1 MTANSFIIRL
11 LSSIVALCLFHA
23 VEAGSPLW
31 TFTPLTATTL
41 SIPSNGT
48 ATVQYQVTNQ
58 SSRTHTLAMNP
69 ITGVTQNTGGG
80 YCGNPFSLGYHQSCV
95 LNLTIDGTTIL
106 GGFSGGPVVCQ
117 QGSGLQCYQPSASD
131 ALNITKS
138 EAVYTVGGTVN
149 GLSGTVILE
158 NNGGGSLTIT
168 ADGTFAFATTEHSG
182 DSYAV
187 TVQTQPN
194 TQTCTVS
201 NGSGTITNSSITN
214 VVVTCSTN
222 AHTVGGTAS
231 GLAGGES
238 VVLQNNSTDNLTL
251 TANGSFTFT
260 TSVAQGAT
268 YSVSVLTQPSTQTC
282 SVTNGSGTMGGS
294 NVTNVTV
301 TCATNAYTVG
311 GTTSGLAAGQSV
323 VIQNNDA
330 DNQTISANGAFT
342 FTTPVAEGATYSV
355 TVSTQPSIQTCMVTN
370 DNGTMGGS
378 NVTNVLVTCVTNTTT
393 LSTSVSS
400 LALSKTGYTEY
411 GLSGTPSSGLA
422 RTITVTNTGSYATSN
437 LSISYPT
444 WPSGTTAIS
453 NCGSS
458 LAASA
463 TCTIT
468 ITPGNTATSDGT
480 NPCTTTGTAP
490 VAQTISISADNAS
503 TVSSSAVILGYGCIY
518 QGGYVYALDDT
529 SAASTSVGG
538 NVATTS
544 NEAPSGIIWSSDGSG
559 GTSDIAIYGISE
571 TSTAL
576 SPNPSSGPVTGQTAC
591 NGNIDGSCDTNN
603 IYVYYKN
610 NATNHP
616 ISNLSYATGL
626 CKQTINSY
634 SDWYLPAICE
644 MGYDRLGQG
653 TGCGTSGTPTLQNM
667 QSDLATTLNILSG
680 NYWSSTE
687 NAGNPTLG
695 AWLQS
700 FASGGSSAQFGG
712 GKSGTLGVR
721 CSRALTS

>member
-1 MTANSFIIRL
+1 MKANSFIIRL

-95 LNLTIDGTTIL
+95 LNVTIDGNTIP
-106 GGFSGGPVVCQ
+106 GSFSGGPVVCQ
-117 QGSGLQCYQPSASD
+117 QGSGLQCYQPNASD
-131 ALNITKS
+131 VLNITQS

-158 NNGGGSLTIT
+158 NNGGDSLTIT

-201 NGSGTITNSSITN
+201 NGSGTISNSNITN
-214 VVVTCSTN
+214 VTVTCSNN
-222 AHTVGGTAS
+222 AHTVGGNTS
-231 GLAGGES
+231 GLAGSES
-238 VVLQNNSTDNLTL
+238 VVLQNNGTDNLTVTADGSFTFTTPVAQGAAYSVSVL
-251 TANGSFTFT
+251 TQPSTQTCTVTNGSGTMGSSNVTNVSVTCATNSYTVGGTVSGLAGGQSTVLQNNGADNKTISASGAFTFT

-268 YSVSVLTQPSTQTC
+268 YSVTVLTQPSTQTC
-282 SVTNGSGTMGGS
+282 TVTNGSGTMGGS
-294 NVTNVTV
+294 NVTNV
-301 TCATNAYTVG
+301 
-311 GTTSGLAAGQSV
+311 S
-323 VIQNNDA
+323 
-330 DNQTISANGAFT
+330 
-342 FTTPVAEGATYSV
+342 
-355 TVSTQPSIQTCMVTN
+355 
-370 DNGTMGGS
+370 
-378 NVTNVLVTCVTNTTT
+378 VTCVTNSTT
-393 LSTSVSS
+393 LTTSVSN

-422 RTITVTNTGSYATSN
+422 RTITVTNTGSNPTSN

-444 WPSGTTAIS
+444 WPSGTTASS

-480 NPCTTTGTAP
+480 NPCTQTGTAP

-503 TVSSSAVILGYGCIY
+503 TVSSTAVILGYGCIY

-544 NEAPSGIIWSSDGSG
+544 NQNQSAGIIWSSNGSG
-559 GTSDIAIYGISE
+559 GTSNIAIYGISQ

-576 SPNPSSGPVTGQTAC
+576 SPNPSSGQVSGQTAC
-591 NGNIDGSCDTNN
+591 QGNTNGSCDTNN
-603 IYVYYKN
+603 IYVYYQTT
-610 NATNHP
+610 ATNFP
-616 ISNLSYATGL
+616 ISTSLYATGL
-626 CKQTINSY
+626 CKQTISTY

-644 MGYDRLGQG
+644 MGYGSSAA
-653 TGCGTSGTPTLQNM
+653 CGVSGTPTLQNM
-667 QSDLATTLNILSG
+667 QSDLVDTLSLLSG
-680 NYWSSTE
+680 FYWSSTE
-687 NAGNPTLG
+687 FAVGPTNG
-695 AWLQS
+695 AWLQN
-700 FASGGSSAQFGG
+700 FASGGGSGQNVVV
-712 GKSGTLGVR
+712 KSGTHGVR